1 MKTNYLTTLSTTF
14 NPFSRTAIVPRL
26 FLQLLPPKAHNTIKI
41 ERKVLPKTSTAPAKL
56 DLGFKDGQKMTFTWA
71 ERQSGLTREA
81 ANMKED
87 KPVLLSDIVDAVD
100 RHARVLS
107 RKEELQG

>member
-1 MKTNYLTTLSTTF
+1 
-14 NPFSRTAIVPRL
+14 
-26 FLQLLPPKAHNTIKI
+26 
-41 ERKVLPKTSTAPAKL
+41 
-56 DLGFKDGQKMTFTWA
+56 
-71 ERQSGLTREA
+71 
-81 ANMKED
+81 MKED